1 MKKAIKTT
9 REILIDAIIDL
20 AGDEYETSKDFIKLA
35 KFSEQ
40 QLVEELINIAEYF
53 RDRDND

>member
-1 MKKAIKTT
+1 MKKETKTT

-20 AGDEYETSKDFIKLA
+20 AGDEYQTSNDFIKLA
-35 KFSEQ
+35 KSPEQ

>member
-20 AGDEYETSKDFIKLA
+20 AGDEYETSNDFIKLA
-35 KFSEQ
+35 KFPEQ